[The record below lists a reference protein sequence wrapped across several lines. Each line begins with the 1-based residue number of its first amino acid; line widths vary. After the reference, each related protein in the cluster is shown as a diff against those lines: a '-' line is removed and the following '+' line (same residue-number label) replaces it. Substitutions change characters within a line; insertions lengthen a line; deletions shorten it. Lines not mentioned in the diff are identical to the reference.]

1 VTGVPE
7 SSVRAAARVLAD
19 ARDDGVFVLTGRG
32 VEQHTSGTDTVTAAI
47 NLSLALG
54 LPGRV
59 GSGYGCLTGQGNG
72 QGGREHGQKAD
83 QLPGYRSIEDPAA
96 RAHVAAVWGVEPES
110 LPGKGVPAVELLGRL
125 GGPDGVRALFVH
137 GSNPVVSA
145 PDATA
150 VRRRME
156 RLDLLVVCD
165 VVPGETVALADVVLP
180 VTQWAEE
187 EGTMTSLE
195 GRVLRRRKAV
205 QPPGEVRDELA
216 VLADLA
222 ARLGCAARFDTDARD
237 VFAELAR
244 ASAGGRADYA
254 GISHDRLDTGEAVHW
269 PCPAADHL
277 GTPRLFLD
285 AFATPGGRAV
295 MTPVRPGRP
304 ADDLRA
310 DAPLF
315 LVTGRVLAQ
324 YQSGAQ
330 TRRVPALNRSA
341 DGPFVEMHPQLAGR
355 IGAEDG
361 DLVTVTSSRGG
372 ATAPARISRGIR
384 PDTVFMPFHW
394 GGEGSANALTN
405 DATDPVSG
413 MPEFKVCAVSV
424 ERCA

>member
-1 VTGVPE
+1 M
-7 SSVRAAARVLAD
+7 RA
-19 ARDDGVFVLTGRG
+19 
-32 VEQHTSGTDTVTAAI
+32 
-47 NLSLALG
+47 
-54 LPGRV
+54 
-59 GSGYGCLTGQGNG
+59 
-72 QGGREHGQKAD
+72 
-83 QLPGYRSIEDPAA
+83 
-96 RAHVAAVWGVEPES
+96 
-110 LPGKGVPAVELLGRL
+110 
-125 GGPDGVRALFVH
+125 PDG
-137 GSNPVVSA
+137 
-145 PDATA
+145 
-150 VRRRME
+150 
-156 RLDLLVVCD
+156 
-165 VVPGETVALADVVLP
+165 
-180 VTQWAEE
+180 
-187 EGTMTSLE
+187 
-195 GRVLRRRKAV
+195 
-205 QPPGEVRDELA
+205 VRDELA

-222 ARLGCAARFDTDARD
+222 ARLGCAARFDTGARD

-269 PCPAADHL
+269 PCPAADHP

-285 AFATPGGRAV
+285 AFATRDGRAV

-341 DGPFVEMHPQLAGR
+341 QGPFVEMHPQLAGR

-361 DLVTVTSSRGG
+361 DLVTVSSSRGG

-424 ERCA
+424 ERCI